1 MDFGL
6 AKVGLTD
13 QTRTHVSTAVKG
25 TFGYMDPCYF
35 YTGKLTRKSDV
46 YTFGVVLFEVLSGR
60 KAVDTSFDEEQWGL
74 AAWAQHLIKEG
85 KINQIIDPRLIPQ
98 ISRKCFKEFA
108 SLAGR
113 CLHTL
118 PKHRP
123 TMAEVVVKLE
133 SILSQEREL
142 PNSVVDDEGF
152 IYKLKSLVIGKL
164 VVAAIGSKSDF
175 IAHPKPIVAENN
187 AARRKNP
194 YRSFRAL
201 SYTELVSPTNGF
213 EDEEHFPDFNN
224 YIFKGWVD
232 KRTYMPNKKGAD
244 VAIGSKSD
252 LVAHHK
258 PISTKVDAAIRS
270 NSTNQSFRIF
280 TYAELAIASNNFKDK
295 EYSPTFMDFI
305 CKGWVDE
312 RTYAPTIKGV
322 GLAMYVTK
330 MEIPTQK
337 QDIKLKDFNHPNLVK
352 ILGYCLNYKELF
364 CVYEVISGITLDRYL
379 YGDSCTSLSW
389 VARLKIAIGAA
400 EGLAYLHKRN
410 QPAYSQFKTN
420 LILVDKDFNARLSDF
435 AFLTQN
441 FQLDAYYY
449 AAPESFCN
457 QSNTF
462 DGLHPLR
469 LPENGMKVYDK
480 RRPLGK
486 QNLVE
491 WALPL
496 LADEVNLSIFIDPRL
511 QNIDYPP
518 KEAFKFAQL
527 ISNCLQAKQDKRPSM
542 EYIAQDLHYCYP
554 NEIKNSLPLKS
565 QT

>member
-1 MDFGL
+1 
-6 AKVGLTD
+6 
-13 QTRTHVSTAVKG
+13 
-25 TFGYMDPCYF
+25 MDPCYF

-46 YTFGVVLFEVLSGR
+46 YAFGVVLFEVLSGR
-60 KAVDTSFDEEQWGL
+60 KAVDISFDEEQWGL

-85 KINQIIDPRLIPQ
+85 KINNIIDPRLIRE
-98 ISRKCFKEFA
+98 ISRKCLKEFA
-108 SLAGR
+108 SVAGR

-123 TMAEVVVKLE
+123 TMAEVVVRLE
-133 SILSQEREL
+133 SILSQERESA
-142 PNSVVDDEGF
+142 NSVVDDEGF
-152 IYKLKSLVIGKL
+152 IYKLKSLFIGKL

-194 YRSFRAL
+194 YRSFRTL
-201 SYTELVSPTNGF
+201 SYTELVSATNGF
-213 EDEEHFPDFNN
+213 EDEDFNN
-224 YIFKGWVD
+224 SIFKGWVD
-232 KRTYMPNKKGAD
+232 KRTYMPNR
-244 VAIGSKSD
+244 SKSD
-252 LVAHHK
+252 LAAHHK
-258 PISTKVDAAIRS
+258 PISTKVDAAIGS
-270 NSTNQSFRIF
+270 NSTNQSFRTF
-280 TYAELAIASNNFKDK
+280 TYTELAIASNNFKDK
-295 EYSPTFMDFI
+295 EYSPTLMDFI

-337 QDIKLKDFNHPNLVK
+337 LDIKLEDFNHPNLVK
-352 ILGYCLNYKELF
+352 FLGYCLNKHELF
-364 CVYEVISGITLDRYL
+364 CVYEVISAGITLDRYL
-379 YGDSCTSLSW
+379 YGESGTSLSW

-435 AFLTQN
+435 AFVTHT
-441 FQLDAYYY
+441 FQLDAYCY
-449 AAPESFCN
+449 AAPESFCH
-457 QSNTF
+457 QVDTF

-469 LPENGMKVYDK
+469 LPEDGFAIKSEIYAFGVVLLEILTGMKVYDR

-496 LADEVNLSIFIDPRL
+496 LADEVNLSMIMDPRV
-511 QNIDYPP
+511 QNIDFPP
-518 KEAFKFAQL
+518 KEAFKFTQL

-542 EYIAQDLHYCYP
+542 EYIMQVLQHCYQ
-554 NEIKNSLPLKS
+554 NSLTLKS
-565 QT
+565 QTE